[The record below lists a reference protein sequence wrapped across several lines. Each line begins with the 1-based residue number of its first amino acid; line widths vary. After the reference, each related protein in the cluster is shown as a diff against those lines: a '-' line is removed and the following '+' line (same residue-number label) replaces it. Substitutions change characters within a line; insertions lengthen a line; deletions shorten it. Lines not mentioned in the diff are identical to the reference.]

1 MGHFLPGKEKKTR
14 VLARKWRWWRTP
26 RGAVT
31 ASCQAT
37 RVTFLKRHR
46 LSTARQSRQPKRR
59 TDCAR
64 FQLAFFSSF
73 LSSLVLPSLVLAQ
86 EPVEGAKS
94 VVYSIS
100 EVYVAKDRIKI
111 KVRDPI
117 VNSN

>member
-1 MGHFLPGKEKKTR
+1 MDHFLPGKEKKTR
-14 VLARKWRWWRTP
+14 VLARMWWWR
-26 RGAVT
+26 RAARFT
-31 ASCQAT
+31 AGCQTT

-46 LSTARQSRQPKRR
+46 LSTARQSKQPKRR

-64 FQLAFFSSF
+64 SQLAFFSSF

-94 VVYSIS
+94 VLYSIS